1 MASTFV
7 FARGKGAVPGN
18 HKQKTV
24 TVTLTGTYTTG
35 GEAITERELCGTGRR
50 IFKAIPTI
58 VEGNGVEATP
68 VVAGSCEVTGGG
80 TGIKLKL
87 LNGKTS
93 AQLAA
98 GVATT
103 GVKFEIQVTYV

>member
-7 FARGKGAVPGN
+7 FTRGKGSVPGN
-18 HKQKTV
+18 RKQKTV
-24 TVTLTGTYTTG
+24 TVTLTGTYATG
-35 GEAITERELCGTGRR
+35 GEPITEREIVGSGRK
-50 IFKAIPTI
+50 IIKAIPTLI
-58 VEGNGVEATP
+58 EGNGVEATP
-68 VVAGSCEVTGGG
+68 VTSGSCEVTGGG

-87 LNGKTS
+87 QNGKTS

-103 GVKFEIQVTYV
+103 GVKFEIQVTYI